1 MKKIAG
7 SGIWESFAESACK
20 LFICWVAIRKP
31 KTSRR
36 KRKPK
41 PRITGIKGCK
51 PAEPHAVQADERIS
65 SSKLWRHQV
74 DYRAQKTKKQCWT
87 STFLKWKATRP
98 LRAREL
104 HSVKPM
110 TKCKVHLAL
119 RAPMPWKAWSFQQIF
134 SQLIHFIDSQQAL
147 VFRSLM
153 MSHGFLWNSN
163 HAVLRELWTRLGF
176 SLLFGDVCRPSIA
189 VVLSSTWHL
198 NGIGTVRDSITQRP
212 ELFSSLRGPNSPAL
226 RARQKRR
233 RGMPEGSKATK
244 SSQNDA

>member
-51 PAEPHAVQADERIS
+51 PAEPHAVQAEERNS

-119 RAPMPWKAWSFQQIF
+119 RAPMPWKAWSFQQIH
-134 SQLIHFIDSQQAL
+134 QLIHFIDSQAAL

-153 MSHGFLWNSN
+153 MSHGFLVEFQPCCLERVVDPPRVQLVVWRCVQTFDCRC
-163 HAVLRELWTRLGF
+163 AVIHMTFKWHRNCQGF
-176 SLLFGDVCRPSIA
+176 Y
-189 VVLSSTWHL
+189 H
-198 NGIGTVRDSITQRP
+198 
-212 ELFSSLRGPNSPAL
+212 
-226 RARQKRR
+226 
-233 RGMPEGSKATK
+233 SKARTFFVAPRAK
-244 SSQNDA
+244 LTCT